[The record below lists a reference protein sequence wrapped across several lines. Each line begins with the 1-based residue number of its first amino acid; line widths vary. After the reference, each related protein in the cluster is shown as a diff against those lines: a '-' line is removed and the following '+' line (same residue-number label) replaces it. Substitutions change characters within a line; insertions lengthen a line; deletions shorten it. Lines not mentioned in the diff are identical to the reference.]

1 MSKFGEHPDDTLGEA
16 LEKQEDFER
25 GALAREANLE
35 GRLQALNAIQFWMD
49 RGLEPTAAMYRVLAD
64 IKKELAE

>member
-1 MSKFGEHPDDTLGEA
+1 MSKFGEHPDATLGDA
-16 LEKQEDFER
+16 I
-25 GALAREANLE
+25 GATDGQIRREANFE
-35 GRLQALNAIQFWMD
+35 GRLQALNSIQFWME